1 MPFIKILVLLAHKE
15 DFFRLILYLQRK
27 FLHADYD
34 SHERQIV
41 IGFKRKCTFFIYFF
55 TLFTLAT
62 VVSYIVNP
70 LIGKSRLSKNMT
82 RICKSLNWILNCRL
96 FLCNDANFR
105 CFSRRILLEII
116 MLLYMYIYI
125 YLETSYSNVCFSK
138 YWKKRV
144 RQSTSVQHVGWLAT
158 DYNAILWNNVRSTG
172 IVITLLHI
180 GTYYN
185 NRTVHSNASKIV

>member
-1 MPFIKILVLLAHKE
+1 MLSLTMPFIKILVLLAHKE

-34 SHERQIV
+34 SYERQIL

-82 RICKSLNWILNCRL
+82 QFANPWIEIVITF
-96 FLCNDANFR
+96 FLCNNVNFY
-105 CFSRRILLEII
+105 CFSRGKLLGII
-116 MLLYMYIYI
+116 KLLNI
-125 YLETSYSNVCFSK
+125 YLKTNYSNVCFSK
-138 YWKKRV
+138 YWKKWI
-144 RQSTSVQHVGWLAT
+144 RQNTSVQHVGWLAT
-158 DYNAILWNNVRSTG
+158 DYNAILWNNIRSTG
-172 IVITLLHI
+172 III
-180 GTYYN
+180 
-185 NRTVHSNASKIV
+185 S

>member
-34 SHERQIV
+34 SYERQIV

-70 LIGKSRLSKNMT
+70 LIGKSRSVKIWHNLQ
-82 RICKSLNWILNCRL
+82 ILELNSVITFFFCTNVNFYCFCHGKLLKIITLLN
-96 FLCNDANFR
+96 
-105 CFSRRILLEII
+105 
-116 MLLYMYIYI
+116 I
-125 YLETSYSNVCFSK
+125 YLKTSYSNVSANIGRNESD
-138 YWKKRV
+138 RV
-144 RQSTSVQHVGWLAT
+144 FPFNMWIDLPLTTTPYYEIIFVLQVLSFH
-158 DYNAILWNNVRSTG
+158 NF
-172 IVITLLHI
+172 ITTEFPTFELI
-180 GTYYN
+180 KGQK
-185 NRTVHSNASKIV
+185 VSG